1 MASGL
6 QEPRLTGPLPG
17 VGSAADTGLERWP
30 TRAPWGRV
38 SQGQHSQFLLSYF
51 PPPLEP
57 SPRHVLYVGSGT
69 EGWARELR
77 TRYVPK
83 ATVWGLE
90 QDKPAR
96 AGASGVAIPQ
106 EFPYPAA
113 RFDLVQLVLQL
124 PTIPRER
131 LPLVLTE
138 ALRVLQPAGR
148 LQVIEAGCGYGPPA
162 FTLLYEWLRRALAE
176 EGVALSTAYHLQP
189 LLESAGFQAIRQI
202 RVDLPV
208 GSYAGP
214 MGVMAAALAAYA
226 LERLLPTRL
235 AHIGVHEASY
245 GYVREA
251 AQAEWVGQAAPGQLW
266 LPALQPYLSVVG
278 QKPAPGEDA

>member
-6 QEPRLTGPLPG
+6 QEPRLTVPLPTTG
-17 VGSAADTGLERWP
+17 NGADSGLERWP

-51 PPPLEP
+51 PPPLET
-57 SPRHVLYVGSGT
+57 SARHILYVGSGT

-77 TRYVPK
+77 TRYCPK

-90 QDKPAR
+90 RQKPTR
-96 AGASGVAIPQ
+96 AGTSEVALPQ

-124 PTIPRER
+124 PAIPRER
-131 LPLVLTE
+131 LSSVLTE
-138 ALRVLQPAGR
+138 ALRVLQPAGM

-162 FTLLYEWLRRALAE
+162 FTLLYEWLRRALAQ
-176 EGVALSTAYHLQP
+176 EGIALSTAYHLES

-214 MGVMAAALAAYA
+214 VGVMAAQLSAHT
-226 LERLLPTRL
+226 LERVLPTQL
-235 AHIGVHEASY
+235 TQLGVTEAGY
-245 GYVREA
+245 GYAREA
-251 AQAEWVGQAAPGQLW
+251 AQVEWAGQAAPGQLW
-266 LPALQPYLSVVG
+266 LPALQPYFSVVG
-278 QKPAPGEDA
+278 QKPASEKAS

>member
-6 QEPRLTGPLPG
+6 QEPRLTVPLPV
-17 VGSAADTGLERWP
+17 VGSGAESGLERWP

-38 SQGQHSQFLLSYF
+38 SQEQHSQFLLSYF

-57 SPRHVLYVGSGT
+57 SPRHILYVGSGT

-77 TRYVPK
+77 ARYFPK

-90 QDKPAR
+90 QQKPAR
-96 AGASGVAIPQ
+96 AGASGVALPQ

-124 PTIPRER
+124 PAIPRER
-131 LPLVLTE
+131 LPSVLTE
-138 ALRVLQPAGR
+138 ALRVLRPAGM

-162 FTLLYEWLRRALAE
+162 FTLLYEWLRRALAQ
-176 EGVALSTAYHLQP
+176 EGIALSTAYHLES

-202 RVDLPV
+202 RVDFPV
-208 GSYAGP
+208 GSYAGH
-214 MGVMAAALAAYA
+214 MGVMAAQLAAHV

-235 AHIGVHEASY
+235 AHIGVNEAGY
-245 GYVREA
+245 GYAREA
-251 AQAEWVGQAAPGQLW
+251 AQAEWAGQAAPGQLW
-266 LPALQPYLSVVG
+266 LPALQPYFSVVG
-278 QKPAPGEDA
+278 QKPASSEAS

>member
-6 QEPRLTGPLPG
+6 QEPRLTGPLPV
-17 VGSAADTGLERWP
+17 VGSGAESGLERWP

-57 SPRHVLYVGSGT
+57 SARHILYVGSGT
-69 EGWARELR
+69 EGWACELR
-77 TRYVPK
+77 TRYFPK

-90 QDKPAR
+90 QHQPAR
-96 AGASGVAIPQ
+96 AGTSGVALPQ

-124 PTIPRER
+124 PAMPRER
-131 LPLVLTE
+131 LPSVLTE
-138 ALRVLQPAGR
+138 ALRVLRPAGR

-162 FTLLYEWLRRALAE
+162 FTLLYEWLRRALAQ
-176 EGVALSTAYHLQP
+176 EGIALSTAYHLEP
-189 LLESAGFQAIRQI
+189 LLESAGFQAIRQT

-208 GSYAGP
+208 GGYAGP
-214 MGVMAAALAAYA
+214 MGVMAAALAAHT

-235 AHIGVHEASY
+235 AQLGVTEAGY
-245 GYVREA
+245 GYAREA
-251 AQAEWVGQAAPGQLW
+251 AQAEWVGQVAPGQFW
-266 LPALQPYLSVVG
+266 LPALQPYFSVVG